1 MSHPPR
7 DFTPLPDLLHDAAL
21 AGPVRTRRPV
31 YGDLLRPCSAGCPAG
46 GNIQAWLASTGEHER
61 ARRQL
66 IADNPRPAIHG
77 RVWYHSCESACNR
90 AELDSSV
97 SIHSVK
103 DRPAAYRPS
112 TRSPNRG
119 PSAGLPPG
127 RTGTTAN
134 INDRRGWVM
143 SSEVMLSYSHGA
155 SATPLLGETIGAN
168 LRRVAAAHPDAEV
181 LVDVPASRR
190 WTYAAF
196 DADTDTLARGLIA
209 AGLAA
214 GDRVGIWA
222 PNCAEWVQLQYAT
235 AKAGIILVN
244 INPAYRSHELS
255 YALRQSGV
263 RVLVSAERFH
273 TSDYR
278 ATIDEVRPD
287 LAALEDVIFIGT
299 PQWDALFEAGQ
310 VAAAAGGDLL
320 AEREAGLS
328 FDDPINI
335 QYTSGTTGF
344 PKGATLSHHNILNN
358 GLFIG
363 EGCRYTE
370 QDRVCIPV
378 PFYHCFG
385 MVLGNLACTTHGA
398 CIVIPAPGFDPA
410 QTLAAVQAE
419 RCTSLYGV
427 PTMFIAE
434 LGLPGFGSYDLS
446 TLRTGIMAGSPCPV
460 EVMKRVISEMHMT
473 EVTICYGMT
482 ETSPVSTQTT
492 AEDDMDRRVSTV
504 GRVHPH
510 VEIKVTDPETGRVL
524 PRGTPGELCTRG
536 YSVMLGY
543 WDEPAKTAEAIDAAR
558 WMHTGDLAVMDEAGY
573 LNIVGRIKDMVIRG
587 GENIYPREIE
597 EFLYGHPAI
606 EDVQVIGVPDLKYG
620 EELCAWIQLR
630 PGHQLDADQVRD
642 YCKGK
647 IAHYKVP
654 RYIRFTSDFPMTVTG
669 KIQKFKMRQT
679 STTELGLQEAS
690 HIRTA

>member
-1 MSHPPR
+1 
-7 DFTPLPDLLHDAAL
+7 
-21 AGPVRTRRPV
+21 
-31 YGDLLRPCSAGCPAG
+31 
-46 GNIQAWLASTGEHER
+46 
-61 ARRQL
+61 
-66 IADNPRPAIHG
+66 
-77 RVWYHSCESACNR
+77 
-90 AELDSSV
+90 
-97 SIHSVK
+97 
-103 DRPAAYRPS
+103 
-112 TRSPNRG
+112 
-119 PSAGLPPG
+119 
-127 RTGTTAN
+127 
-134 INDRRGWVM
+134 M
-143 SSEVMLSYSHGA
+143 SSEVTLSYSYGA

-168 LRRVAAAHPDAEV
+168 LRRVAVAYPDAEV

-196 DADTDTLARGLIA
+196 DAETDTLARGLIA

-222 PNCAEWVQLQYAT
+222 PNCAEWVLLQYAS
-235 AKAGIILVN
+235 AKAGIILVT
-244 INPAYRSHELS
+244 INPAYRGHELS

-263 RVLVSAERFH
+263 GVLVSAERFK

-278 ATIDEVRPD
+278 AMIDEVRAELD
-287 LAALEDVIFIGT
+287 ALNEVIFIGT
-299 PQWDALFEAGQ
+299 PQWNGLFEAGR
-310 VAAAAGGDLL
+310 AAAAGGDRDRL

-358 GLFIG
+358 AFFIG
-363 EGCRYTE
+363 ERCRYTE
-370 QDRVCIPV
+370 QDRVCVPV

-385 MVLGNLACTTHGA
+385 MVLGNLACTTHAA

-434 LGLPGFGSYDLS
+434 LALPDFGRYDLS

-460 EVMKRVISEMHMT
+460 EVMKRVVSEMHMT

-482 ETSPVSTQTT
+482 ETAPVSTQTT
-492 AEDDMDRRVSTV
+492 ADDDMDRRVSTV

-510 VEIKVTDPETGRVL
+510 VEVKVADPETGRVL

-543 WDEPAKTAEAIDAAR
+543 WNEPSKTAQAIDAAR
-558 WMHTGDLAVMDEAGY
+558 WMHTGDLAVMDQAGY
-573 LNIVGRIKDMVIRG
+573 LNIVGRIKDLVIRG
-587 GENIYPREIE
+587 GENIYPREVE
-597 EFLYGHPAI
+597 EFLYGHPAV
-606 EDVQVIGVPDLKYG
+606 EEVQVIGVPDVKYG
-620 EELCAWIQLR
+620 EELCAWIRLR
-630 PGHQLDADQVRD
+630 PGAQLDAIQVRE

-647 IAHYKVP
+647 VAHNKIP
-654 RYIRFTSDFPMTVTG
+654 RYIRFTSDFPTTVTG
-669 KIQKFKMRQT
+669 KIRKFKMRQT
-679 STTELGLQEAS
+679 SITELGLQDAS
-690 HIRTA
+690 HVTTA